1 MPNKIPTCGNSAI
14 TNWNIFTQFIDYLI
28 INPVCLLSRDIV
40 KSMHTTVSYYI
51 KPNNNFSDPNAKF
64 AVRAHNSTCSR
75 TFQNWQNKQ
84 QSFVKDKWVLVH
96 KPSDLTLATD
106 ELSCDKNAGAWVS
119 LVSLYLKDWMQ
130 KGFIMVKDDDVV
142 IIRRIVSSF

>member
-1 MPNKIPTCGNSAI
+1 MNLINVKLIKI
-14 TNWNIFTQFIDYLI
+14 
-28 INPVCLLSRDIV
+28 LSDSFQIGV
-40 KSMHTTVSYYI
+40 YI
-51 KPNNNFSDPNAKF
+51 KPNNNSSDPNAEF
-64 AVRAHNSTCSR
+64 AVRARNSTCSR
-75 TFQNWQNKQ
+75 MFQNWRNKQ
-84 QSFVKDKWVLVH
+84 QSLVKDKWVLVH

-142 IIRRIVSSF
+142 IIRRIVSSFLLKLEAYRTFIYYVMIFT